1 MGLFICLNNSPDK
14 FREYA
19 NLETDLIRGHGF
31 GLMIE
36 TDYARLMKIVSTTY
50 NEKGESFC
58 KRVDENGTAIGIMT
72 STLVGNSNRINT
84 VLILTTKDAVEEI
97 DTMDDIRAILAFNYE
112 DEEYKL
118 VDINALCSNQL
129 TMSRGGGV
137 LITHLI
143 DVCRENRLNAINLY
157 SSVSGVEFYKK
168 KGFESAEDERFP
180 SRMIL
185 RLSAGAGFKKT
196 RKRRMKRR

>member
-19 NLETDLIRGHGF
+19 NLETDLIRNHGF
-31 GLMIE
+31 QLMIE
-36 TDYARLMKIVSTTY
+36 KDYDRLMRIVSKTH

-58 KRVDENGTAIGIMT
+58 KRMEDGVSIGIMT
-72 STLVGNSNRINT
+72 STLVGNSIRMNT

-129 TMSRGGGV
+129 TRSRGGGL
-137 LITHLI
+137 LIGHLI
-143 DVCRENRLNAINLY
+143 DVCRENRINAINLY

-168 KGFESAEDERFP
+168 KGFGSAGDERFP
-180 SRMIL
+180 NKMIL
-185 RLSAGAGFKKT
+185 RLSTGANVKKT
-196 RKRRMKRR
+196 RKRRTKRR

>member
-1 MGLFICLNNSPDK
+1 MGLFICLNNSSYK
-14 FREYA
+14 IREHA
-19 NLETDLIRGHGF
+19 QLETELIRDHGF
-31 GLMIE
+31 QLMIE
-36 TDYARLMKIVSTTY
+36 TDYARLMRIVSTTH

-112 DEEYKL
+112 DDENKL

-129 TMSRGGGV
+129 TRSRGGGL
-137 LITHLI
+137 LIAPLI
-143 DVCRENRLNAINLY
+143 DVCRENQLNFINLY
-157 SSVSGVEFYKK
+157 SSDSGVDFYKK
-168 KGFESAEDERFP
+168 KGFENAGDERFP
-180 SRMIL
+180 NKMVL
-185 RLSAGAGFKKT
+185 RLSSGSNVRKT